1 MSFGSTPKDLSLI
14 LIEEILATVPHR
26 YPLLLVDR
34 LLEINETFT
43 QAKGLK
49 NVSIN
54 EPFFQG
60 HYPGKPIM
68 PGVLIVEALAQTA
81 AAVMLLNPVHKG
93 KIPVM
98 GALDDVRFKRLVV
111 PGDQLIIDVEILW
124 VRNGIGKGKGVATV
138 DGEIA
143 CQAELLFKLS
153 IKDS

>member
-1 MSFGSTPKDLSLI
+1 MI
-14 LIEEILATVPHR
+14 LIEEILDTVPHR

-34 LLEINETFT
+34 LLEINDTFT
-43 QAKGLK
+43 RAKGLK
-49 NVSIN
+49 NVTIN
-54 EPFFQG
+54 ESFFQG

-81 AAVMLLNPVHKG
+81 AAVMLLNPVHRG
-93 KIPVM
+93 KVPVM
-98 GALDDVRFKRLVV
+98 GALDDVRFKRLVI

-124 VRNGIGKGKGVATV
+124 VRNGIGKGKGIASV

-143 CQAELLFKLS
+143 CTAELLFKLS